1 MGLGDDAGA
10 DVGGVG
16 GFAFVFAAVA
26 DGEAEDVDGEACP
39 GGGHADGGGACGAEV
54 VAEAHDD
61 GLGVGLVDDYP
72 DFVLCVGAWEVGGG
86 LPCAGDSLRFGEG
99 GVAEAY
105 LREIALGELEGAV
118 VDFCLAAHDD
128 DGVFVDH
135 GEVVEGSDE
144 GLNPTVLVEA
154 DLAGGVEGAG
164 ELGEGLE
171 AFAAVGLFGGDFVVL
186 GALGGHSAVG
196 LMTVDDGAIDVA
208 EFA

>member
-1 MGLGDDAGA
+1 MFSRPSPMAKPKTWT
-10 DVGGVG
+10 VRPVQ
-16 GFAFVFAAVA
+16 
-26 DGEAEDVDGEACP
+26 AEGMRT
-39 GGGHADGGGACGAEV
+39 V
-54 VAEAHDD
+54 VEPVVRRSLPELMMTA
-61 GLGVGLVDDYP
+61 LVSG
-72 DFVLCVGAWEVGGG
+72 VGAWEVGGG
-86 LPCAGDSLRFGEG
+86 LPGAGDSLRFGEG

-105 LREIALGELEGAV
+105 LREIALGELDGAV

-164 ELGEGLE
+164 ELGECLE

-196 LMTVDDGAIDVA
+196 LMTMEDGDIDVA